1 VPLHTNSEHCFTENT
16 TIRFVTF
23 SKENGSVQ
31 LEEDPVKAGPD
42 PDSDIGP
49 DEIVEYEEVKNSY
62 NVLDP

>member
-1 VPLHTNSEHCFTENT
+1 VPLHTISEHSFTDNT
-16 TIRFVTF
+16 TIRSVTF

-31 LEEDPVKAGPD
+31 LEEDPVKPGPD